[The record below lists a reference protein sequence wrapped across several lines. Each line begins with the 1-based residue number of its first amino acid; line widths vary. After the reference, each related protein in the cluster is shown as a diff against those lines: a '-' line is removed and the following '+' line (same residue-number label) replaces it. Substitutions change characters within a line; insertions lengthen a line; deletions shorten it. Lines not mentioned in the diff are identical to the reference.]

1 MKEVLNLI
9 LSLINKIL
17 EYNSRDEF
25 VESIETIKIAN
36 SEFKNHLNSQK
47 QFILKDLWEWRKS
60 EGNQIFMM

>member
-47 QFILKDLWEWRKS
+47 QFI
-60 EGNQIFMM
+60 